1 MSDEPRDLGAY
12 CREIETYL
20 CRKNGGHLIR
30 IVGPAF
36 DLVGSWRQR
45 GVPLKIV
52 FRGIDKVVERRLDR
66 GSRRPIRIEFC
77 EADVSETFDN
87 WRRAVGRLA
96 NVALPDDEGESGV
109 SGATGDAEVGAGPAA
124 RARGPSLPAHLER
137 AQIRLTSLLAS
148 QSLPEALRQ
157 CLGETMRR
165 VDALRGEGRTARG
178 EARTRIL
185 GELRELDA
193 ALIADAWAAQGDD
206 SRDAW
211 RKEAIGELAG
221 FRDRLSPS
229 AWQSTVEAA
238 ARRVMREK
246 LGLPELTMT

>member
-12 CREIETYL
+12 CRDIETYL
-20 CRKNGGHLIR
+20 CRTNGGHLIR

-36 DLVGSWRQR
+36 ELVGGWRQR

-52 FRGIDKVVERRLDR
+52 FRGIDRVVERRRDR

-77 EADVSETFDN
+77 EADVNETFDD

-96 NVALPDDEGESGV
+96 NVALPDDESESPGGGASDDGEAV
-109 SGATGDAEVGAGPAA
+109 T
-124 RARGPSLPAHLER
+124 RTRGPSLPAHLER

-157 CLGETMRR
+157 CLDETMRR

-185 GELRELDA
+185 AELRELDA
-193 ALIADAWAAQGDD
+193 ALVAASWAAQNEV
-206 SRDAW
+206 SRAAW
-211 RKEAIGELAG
+211 VAEAANDIAG
-221 FRDRLSPS
+221 FRDRLSPA
-229 AWQSTVEAA
+229 AWQATVEAA

-246 LGLPELTMT
+246 LGIPELTMT

>member
-12 CREIETYL
+12 CRDIEAYL
-20 CRKNGGHLIR
+20 CRTNGGHLIR

-36 DLVGSWRQR
+36 ELVGGWRQR

-52 FRGIDKVVERRLDR
+52 FRGIDRVVERRLDR

-77 EADVSETFDN
+77 EADVNETFHD
-87 WRRAVGRLA
+87 WKRAVGRLA
-96 NVALPDDEGESGV
+96 SVALPDEESDSGG
-109 SGATGDAEVGAGPAA
+109 SGAAHDAEAA
-124 RARGPSLPAHLER
+124 TRPRGPSLPAHLER

-157 CLGETMRR
+157 CLDETMRR

-185 GELRELDA
+185 GELRALDA
-193 ALIADAWAAQGDD
+193 TLMAEAWAAQDD
-206 SRDAW
+206 GSRDAW
-211 RKEAIGELAG
+211 RKEAIGDLAG
-221 FRDRLSPS
+221 FRDRLSPA
-229 AWQSTVEAA
+229 AWQATVEAA

-246 LGLPELTMT
+246 LGIPELTLE